1 MFSPIFC
8 FASRPNR
15 RFSREPRHRMPPLAW
30 QSQGCATVRPAPC
43 SLVTAKSSRSC
54 YTVGRPRNLHGYYG
68 SGYLHFITT
77 SCYPRRPLL
86 GTPQSRHLFLEV
98 MEQTGKR
105 HHFVVVGYVVMPEH
119 VHLLFREPER
129 GKPSLVLAALN
140 KPSPDVSR
148 KIFTAGERA

>member
-1 MFSPIFC
+1 
-8 FASRPNR
+8 
-15 RFSREPRHRMPPLAW
+15 MPPLAW
-30 QSQGCATVRPAPC
+30 QSQGWATVRPVPC

-54 YTVGRPRNLHGYYG
+54 YTVGMPRNLHGYYG

-86 GTPQSRHLFLEV
+86 GTPQSCHLFLEV
-98 MEQTGKR
+98 MEQIGKR

-129 GKPSLVLAALN
+129 GKPSLVLAALKTN
-140 KPSPDVSR
+140 FRPTSPAKSSR
-148 KIFTAGERA
+148 QDQFERQRALEHALR